1 MKAKTASQLR
11 TAARRELAGLGPVI
25 EGSLCASRRGGAI
38 RWQLTDRPA
47 GKTRTLY
54 VPAERAAEVRQWTA
68 NWKQGKGLLRALS
81 DVSRQELR
89 GAAGHAAGAARR
101 LPTAGRSRQS

>member
-1 MKAKTASQLR
+1 MKAKTASQMR
-11 TAARRELAGLGPVI
+11 TAARRALATLGPVI
-25 EGSLCASRRGGAI
+25 EGSLCASRRGGQV

-54 VPAERAAEVRQWTA
+54 VPAGRAAEVREWTA
-68 NWKQGKGLLRALS
+68 NWKQGKGLLRELS

-89 GAAGHAAGAARR
+89 DAAGRADGVAPRR
-101 LPTAGRSRQS
+101 PTAGRSRRN